1 MKREIITITDS
12 GSVAVPDNVR
22 MNIGEIAGMFDIYYP
37 AAKRHIRSIEKSGV
51 VSGDYSMCC
60 SGEGMNVYPEYYGLE
75 MIIAVA
81 FRVRSEKAEIFRKWV
96 CRRTTHRSTYIS
108 LSLLVNTMILN

>member
-1 MKREIITITDS
+1 
-12 GSVAVPDNVR
+12 

-37 AAKRHIRSIEKSGV
+37 TAKRHIRSIEKSGI

-81 FRVRSEKAEIFRKWV
+81 FRVRSAKMEIFRKWV
-96 CRRTTHRSTYIS
+96 MNKAVRHEVTTTLIMS
-108 LSLLVNTMILN
+108 LQNPALN